1 MEAELKNHAEEKN
14 LLFLSSAF
22 SKDAVDLLEE
32 LGMKY
37 WKIAS
42 GQIFDEIV
50 LKKILQTKK
59 TPSIEYRDV
68 FIQRSR

>member
-1 MEAELKNHAEEKN
+1 MGRVKNHAEEKN

-32 LGMKY
+32 ELGMKY

-42 GQIFDEIV
+42 GQIF
-50 LKKILQTKK
+50 
-59 TPSIEYRDV
+59 
-68 FIQRSR
+68 